1 MVNEEMVGGLKSALD
16 RGYSLEKAMLTLFNS
31 GYKRQEI
38 EEAARN
44 LLEYK
49 PELQFQSITKTVPKS
64 AEIKPAPQILTATTP
79 IRTKTVREL
88 QSALN
93 REHSLKKALL
103 SLFNSGYRLEEI
115 EDALRDLFE
124 YKPGV
129 PFQPSIKIVPKG
141 TEIKP
146 SLAMLKPSL
155 AMPRPM
161 PSPIQKIFQLQKPA
175 EAQRPAQKVSV
186 YEQPKIKKISDGKGV
201 IILLFSLLVFL
212 VGMLGAILIFRQ
224 QMIDFLNNL
233 FGYS

>member
-1 MVNEEMVGGLKSALD
+1 MVGGLKSALD

-124 YKPGV
+124 YRPGV

-141 TEIKP
+141 AEI
-146 SLAMLKPSL
+146 KPSL
-155 AMPRPM
+155 AMPRPI
-161 PSPIQKIFQLQKPA
+161 PSPMQKIFQLQKPA
-175 EAQRPAQKVSV
+175 ETQRPAQKVSV